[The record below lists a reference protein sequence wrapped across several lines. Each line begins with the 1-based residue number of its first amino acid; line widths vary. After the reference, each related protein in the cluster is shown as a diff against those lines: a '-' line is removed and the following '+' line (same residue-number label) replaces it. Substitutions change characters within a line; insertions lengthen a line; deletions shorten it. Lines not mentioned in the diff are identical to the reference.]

1 MIKILLRNQ
10 ARILL
15 NTIRTQPGRNI
26 AGYAAGMIALG
37 IILFLFSSAVWAM
50 SPSLNVAV
58 LEGTLSMIFLVV
70 IGFIIL
76 LGVPQVFKN
85 LYSGSDLEMLF
96 TMPIPTRKIFWIKYI
111 QSFFGTPLFVY
122 IMIAVPITVYGLAT
136 KVSILFYPVVLL
148 ALFAISIIGLSIAYL
163 FNLVVIQIVPA
174 SRANEFMTVMS
185 FLSGILVYFVITLPN
200 MMNDDP
206 ITDVILSDLPILPKW
221 VPVSWGS
228 GAIMNSLNGSLS
240 ALLPLALL
248 LLFAGV
254 MMIATTFLVEKGFRT
269 GYIRLSEGSS
279 KKRKRRKASRGQ
291 VANIRNPIIA
301 IGKKEWFGIKRDVRE
316 WLVFLP
322 ILFVVIFGGIGFV
335 SGGGSLTD
343 LRGHGDISWP
353 IAQGLILFVY
363 ALANGTISASSIG
376 REGENLWIIQVMPLS
391 GRQIA
396 LGKLWISWLLPF
408 VLLIIIEIICAIL
421 LGWTAFQLTFGL
433 VILAFLTIGM
443 SAMGLWLG
451 TLGAKYHPTNPQAR
465 LNFGISIV
473 MFILS
478 YIYLFIMVFP
488 VAYLVIPI
496 EQIELPTNLEHGM
509 SGFLGILASIV
520 LTLLTWKI
528 SHPFIMTIVGLVFL
542 MIISLALTSLFVF
555 LSARQ
560 IDKGLKINMVS
571 ETSSKPLFGRKKSG
585 ESLY

>member
-1 MIKILLRNQ
+1 MMKILLRNQ

>member
-1 MIKILLRNQ
+1 MMKILLRNQ

-254 MMIATTFLVEKGFRT
+254 
-269 GYIRLSEGSS
+269 
-279 KKRKRRKASRGQ
+279 
-291 VANIRNPIIA
+291 
-301 IGKKEWFGIKRDVRE
+301 
-316 WLVFLP
+316 
-322 ILFVVIFGGIGFV
+322 
-335 SGGGSLTD
+335 
-343 LRGHGDISWP
+343 
-353 IAQGLILFVY
+353 
-363 ALANGTISASSIG
+363 
-376 REGENLWIIQVMPLS
+376 
-391 GRQIA
+391 
-396 LGKLWISWLLPF
+396 
-408 VLLIIIEIICAIL
+408 
-421 LGWTAFQLTFGL
+421 
-433 VILAFLTIGM
+433 
-443 SAMGLWLG
+443 
-451 TLGAKYHPTNPQAR
+451 
-465 LNFGISIV
+465 
-473 MFILS
+473 
-478 YIYLFIMVFP
+478 
-488 VAYLVIPI
+488 
-496 EQIELPTNLEHGM
+496 
-509 SGFLGILASIV
+509 
-520 LTLLTWKI
+520 
-528 SHPFIMTIVGLVFL
+528 
-542 MIISLALTSLFVF
+542 
-555 LSARQ
+555 
-560 IDKGLKINMVS
+560 
-571 ETSSKPLFGRKKSG
+571 
-585 ESLY
+585 